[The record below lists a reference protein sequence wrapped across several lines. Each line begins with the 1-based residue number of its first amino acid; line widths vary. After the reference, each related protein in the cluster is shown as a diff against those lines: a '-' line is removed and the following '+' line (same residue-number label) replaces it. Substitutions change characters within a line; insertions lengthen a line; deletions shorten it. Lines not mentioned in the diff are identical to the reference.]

1 MLNIFRIHFS
11 NEISNPLLALAS
23 RGAHFSLLV
32 CVFDTVLQYEMNIG
46 EVFCNDSLT
55 VLSLFSHK
63 S

>member
-1 MLNIFRIHFS
+1 MKYQTLSWH
-11 NEISNPLLALAS
+11 LLLVV
-23 RGAHFSLLV
+23 HTFSLFV
-32 CVFDTVLQYEMNIG
+32 CVFDTVLQYEMKIG